1 NAPSGAPSEVRG
13 EDNTKACA
21 RQSGPVSLLRLF
33 LSLARIPI
41 RMSTTLSAAFAATP
55 AAERLSAL
63 FGGGRSSLLFSNL
76 MEEEGKELARGLKR
90 RDPELLDQLIEQYQ
104 YRLFRY
110 LVHLSG
116 SRERAEDFFQE
127 TWIRVLERGHQY
139 EGKWKFETWL
149 FAIARNLFIDWQR
162 RKKPASLDELME
174 PNEEATSFEPAAAA
188 EESPLA
194 LAIQQQEE
202 SVVQASLKKL
212 PVIYREVLLLRFQE
226 EMQLEEIAAVTSMPL
241 STVKSRLYR
250 G

>member
-1 NAPSGAPSEVRG
+1 M
-13 EDNTKACA
+13 
-21 RQSGPVSLLRLF
+21 RLF
-33 LSLARIPI
+33 PPPTRIPI
-41 RMSTTLSAAFAATP
+41 RMSATFSQAFFAAS
-55 AAERLSAL
+55 AAERLSTL
-63 FGGGRSSLLFSNL
+63 FAGGRAGLLFSNI

-110 LVHLSG
+110 LVHLTG
-116 SRERAEDFFQE
+116 SRDRAEDFFQE

-139 EGKWKFETWL
+139 EGRWKFETWL
-149 FAIARNLFIDWQR
+149 FAIARNLVIDWQR

-174 PNEEATSFEPAAAA
+174 PKEEATPFEPAAAP

-194 LAIQQQEE
+194 LAIQLQEE
-202 SVVQASLKKL
+202 SVVQASLEKL

-226 EMQLEEIAAVTSMPL
+226 EMQLEEIAAVTSIPL

-250 G
+250 GLEGLRGSLQSGTASHPGGGR

>member
-1 NAPSGAPSEVRG
+1 MSA
-13 EDNTKACA
+13 T
-21 RQSGPVSLLRLF
+21 VS
-33 LSLARIPI
+33 AA
-41 RMSTTLSAAFAATP
+41 LSASSAVAD
-55 AAERLSAL
+55 RLSGL
-63 FGGGRSSLLFSNL
+63 FGGGRPGLLFSNI
-76 MEEEGKELARGLKR
+76 MEDEGKELVRGLRR
-90 RDPELLDQLIEQYQ
+90 RDPELLDRLIEQYQ

-110 LVHLSG
+110 LVHLTG

-149 FAIARNLFIDWQR
+149 FAIARNLVIDWQR

-174 PNEEATSFEPAAAA
+174 PKEDAASFEPEASS

-194 LAIQQQEE
+194 QAIQQQEE
-202 SVVQASLKKL
+202 SAVKASLAKL

-226 EMQLEEIAAVTSMPL
+226 EMQLEEIAAVTSIPL

-250 G
+250 GLEGLRVTLQSGPAGRPDQAGGAA